1 MDKIIIRAALRTL
14 AAIGV
19 LLVFLSLSLCLIFP
33 STMMYITYDLGMD
46 GASVKY
52 GMRAYRNTEDIT
64 YVAFATETAIGVDAY
79 EEIESCGSKL
89 IAHED
94 FAQYCKARDDKA
106 GTNDLYKQYVYGQV
120 AFAQYRLGRK
130 SAALSTSMAAL
141 GEHKFPEN
149 NAFVALAL
157 NALMAND
164 SEMIAMLKNQ
174 IAAIDDGLS
183 AADKACLDRI
193 VELLG

>member
-46 GASVKY
+46 GASVQY
-52 GMRAYRNTEDIT
+52 GMRAYRNTDDIT
-64 YVAFATETAIGVDAY
+64 YVAFATETAIGSDAY
-79 EEIESCGSKL
+79 EEIEYCGLKL

-94 FAQYCKARDDKA
+94 FALYCQARDDKA
-106 GTNDLYKQYVYGQV
+106 GTNNLYKQYVYGQV
-120 AFAQYRLGRK
+120 AFAQYRLGKK
-130 SAALSTSMAAL
+130 SSAIATAVAALCP
-141 GEHKFPEN
+141 HQFPEN

-164 SEMIAMLKNQ
+164 GEMIAMLKNQ
-174 IAAIDDGLS
+174 INALDDGLS
-183 AADKACLDRI
+183 TVDKACLDRI
-193 VELLG
+193 VDLLG